1 MLKYHV
7 AVCDDE
13 KSDLDG
19 IVQSVQQY
27 DVQGCFDIETYMD
40 GNELLSELQMQ
51 KKSFDLLLLDIEM
64 PSNGFQ
70 LAQSLIQME
79 KHPLVVFVTK
89 RHEYAVQG
97 YGIAFRYLVKPL
109 DQRLFG
115 KMMLYYF
122 VEFAGSFANI
132 ALLLLFIGR
141 LFPQKEPISRWFYVY
156 VALFIAGQCALS
168 LFPNWVTQR
177 TVYLLVGGFLLA
189 LLFYEVRPWQA
200 VFASGA
206 FFTLA
211 ALVEVFA
218 MLLIGLRI
226 PDTDIL
232 MQAGA
237 ARLIYVVFS
246 NLIQI
251 LLVVLVS
258 HFFSRKGNALRILW
272 LLPIIAIQV
281 ASIAVC
287 YVAQYHAADEYFPDY
302 MVGLMAVLLLINI
315 LIVFY
320 VEALRENELEKFKVK
335 FNEQQYNLQME
346 YYQQL
351 KERQEEVRSLRH
363 DVKKYILAMQAVAEH
378 GDTEELHKIAQAA
391 TDIFERSTNVSAVG
405 NPVVDAL
412 LNYYLRIAEKNNIK
426 VKLDV
431 TIPEVLTISSLSLS
445 IILGNTF
452 DNAIEA
458 CCDLPAEQRII
469 HLQLRK
475 QYRSLFYRLE
485 NPYSD
490 TVRSIRI
497 GEYHGYGLKN
507 INRIVQENHG
517 DFYTKK
523 KDGVFT
529 VQVRLNCE
537 N

>member
-1 MLKYHV
+1 
-7 AVCDDE
+7 
-13 KSDLDG
+13 
-19 IVQSVQQY
+19 
-27 DVQGCFDIETYMD
+27 
-40 GNELLSELQMQ
+40 
-51 KKSFDLLLLDIEM
+51 
-64 PSNGFQ
+64 
-70 LAQSLIQME
+70 
-79 KHPLVVFVTK
+79 
-89 RHEYAVQG
+89 
-97 YGIAFRYLVKPL
+97 
-109 DQRLFG
+109 
-115 KMMLYYF
+115 MMLYYF

-320 VEALRENELEKFKVK
+320 VEALRENEL
-335 FNEQQYNLQME
+335 
-346 YYQQL
+346 
-351 KERQEEVRSLRH
+351 
-363 DVKKYILAMQAVAEH
+363 
-378 GDTEELHKIAQAA
+378 DTETESRETLDQAA
-391 TDIFERSTNVSAVG
+391 EVFRQLYQLAHTDPEAMRTAPHNAQIGRPDEVQAAR
-405 NPVVDAL
+405 NPI
-412 LNYYLRIAEKNNIK
+412 LRWQA
-426 VKLDV
+426 
-431 TIPEVLTISSLSLS
+431 
-445 IILGNTF
+445 
-452 DNAIEA
+452 
-458 CCDLPAEQRII
+458 
-469 HLQLRK
+469 
-475 QYRSLFYRLE
+475 
-485 NPYSD
+485 
-490 TVRSIRI
+490 
-497 GEYHGYGLKN
+497 
-507 INRIVQENHG
+507 
-517 DFYTKK
+517 
-523 KDGVFT
+523 
-529 VQVRLNCE
+529 
-537 N
+537 